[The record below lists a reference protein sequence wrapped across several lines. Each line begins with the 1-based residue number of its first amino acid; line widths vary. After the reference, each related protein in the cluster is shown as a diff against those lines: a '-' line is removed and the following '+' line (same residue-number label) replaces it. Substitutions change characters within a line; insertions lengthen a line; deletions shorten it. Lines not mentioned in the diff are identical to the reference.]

1 MNRTRLVFAQLMLL
15 SASLYAADYV
25 HVKTSW
31 NIDVTKQTYRNND
44 TKVSLGPTIAA
55 FRLHEAKPVQ
65 SDGSAQFVYHG
76 QRGFITLYHEPRAL
90 VGSASPAA
98 YVQASCSSMEKG
110 NGKFDSKSL
119 LSLRYQSGGKT
130 ASGRGVVYHFI
141 HSPELY
147 GKQIWDEFGTVQIG
161 AFYFSYRGSF
171 IEKKRLD
178 DLTAFLQAI
187 GIRRT

>member
-1 MNRTRLVFAQLMLL
+1 MKFAPLLVASLMQL
-15 SASLYAADYV
+15 SAPLHAAEYV

-31 NIDVTKQTYRNND
+31 DINVTKQTYRNND

-55 FRLHEAKPVQ
+55 FRLHDAKPAQ
-65 SDGSAQFVYHG
+65 SDGSAQFIYHG
-76 QRGFITLYHEPRAL
+76 QKGFITLYHELRAV

-98 YVQASCSSMEKG
+98 YVQASCSAMEKG
-110 NGKFDSKSL
+110 NGKFDSKSFF
-119 LSLRYQSGGKT
+119 SLRYESGGKA
-130 ASGRGVVYHFI
+130 ASGRGVVYHFV

-171 IEKKRLD
+171 IEKKGLD
-178 DLTAFLQAI
+178 DLAAFLRSI
-187 GIRRT
+187 GIRKA